1 MLGEQI
7 RYYRIKQKWSQA
19 ELAARLHISASAI
32 GMYEQNR
39 RTPCL
44 QVIIAMARIF
54 QITVDE
60 FVDTSIL
67 SNKKEQPVNN
77 CIEPTK
83 LKQMHLTTV

>member
-7 RYYRIKQKWSQA
+7 KYFRIRQKWSQA

-44 QVIIAMARIF
+44 QIIVAMAKIF
-54 QITVDE
+54 QITLDE
-60 FVDTSIL
+60 FV
-67 SNKKEQPVNN
+67 NAPVL
-77 CIEPTK
+77 CSVE
-83 LKQMHLTTV
+83 

>member
-7 RYYRIKQKWSQA
+7 RYYRIRQKWSQA
-19 ELAARLHISASAI
+19 ELATLLHISASAI

-39 RTPCL
+39 RMPCL
-44 QVIIAMARIF
+44 QTIIAMAKIF
-54 QITVDE
+54 QITIDE

-67 SNKKEQPVNN
+67 CIEKEQTINN

-83 LKQMHLTTV
+83 LK